1 MVPLSA
7 ARRPL
12 VMMMMVRL
20 CIQAP
25 ALAAFDHN
33 TMRVVMANIHKQLGL
48 AGSAA
53 IGLIAAAF
61 PHRAA
66 SRVLEDIGAGS
77 RVRRQKNHVELGH
90 RFGLVE
96 SGSGLPVHTAQRR
109 PNCQRRMSICA

>member
-12 VMMMMVRL
+12 VMMMVRL
-20 CIQAP
+20 CVQTP

-33 TMRVVMANIHKQLGL
+33 TMRVMMAYIHKQLGL

-53 IGLIAAAF
+53 IRLIAAAF
-61 PHRAA
+61 THGAA

-77 RVRRQKNHVELGH
+77 RGRRKKNHVELGH
-90 RFGLVE
+90 RFGLVG
-96 SGSGLPVHTAQRR
+96 SGSEFTAHTAQRW

>member
-7 ARRPL
+7 ARRSL
-12 VMMMMVRL
+12 VMMMVRL

-25 ALAAFDHN
+25 ALAAFYHN
-33 TMRVVMANIHKQLGL
+33 TMRVVMAYIHKQLGL

>member
-12 VMMMMVRL
+12 VMMMVRL

-25 ALAAFDHN
+25 ALAAPDHN
-33 TMRVVMANIHKQLGL
+33 TMSVVMAYIHKKLGL

-53 IGLIAAAF
+53 IRFVSAAF
-61 PHRAA
+61 THGSA
-66 SRVLEDIGAGS
+66 SCVLEDIGAGS
-77 RVRRQKNHVELGH
+77 RVRRKKDHVELGH

-96 SGSGLPVHTAQRR
+96 SGSELTVHTAQRR
-109 PNCQRRMSICA
+109 PNCQRRMSLYA